1 MGPYVLKRCVIAVVT
16 VLVLVTIIFVLVRLL
31 PGDPFTSEKTNE
43 AIKEKMMAY
52 YGLDK
57 PLIEQWFTYIK
68 NLLKG
73 DLGVSLKYP
82 GRTVNSVIAQT
93 FPFSASLGARSLIL
107 ALVVGL
113 FLGTLAAQHAGRGL
127 DYICVLIAVI
137 GVSMPDFIIGT
148 LLQLVFA
155 IKLKWLP
162 AGQWMSFKYTI
173 LPVFALSL
181 YTLSLVTRLMRSSM
195 MEVINQDYIMTAKAK
210 GLSKFE
216 IIWRHE
222 IRNAI
227 LPIVTTMGPL
237 TAAVLTGTFVLEK
250 IYAVPGMGKFYV
262 QSINDLDYTMV
273 LGMTSFY
280 GVFLVTANLIV
291 DVLYGFIDPRI
302 KLAGGSKR
310 QKKKPEIKIEIELE
324 GGAADGK

>member
-1 MGPYVLKRCVIAVVT
+1 MGKYVLKRCVIAVVT

-195 MEVINQDYIMTAKAK
+195 MEVINQDYIMTAKERVSPS
-210 GLSKFE
+210 L
-216 IIWRHE
+216 R
-222 IRNAI
+222 
-227 LPIVTTMGPL
+227 
-237 TAAVLTGTFVLEK
+237 
-250 IYAVPGMGKFYV
+250 
-262 QSINDLDYTMV
+262 
-273 LGMTSFY
+273 
-280 GVFLVTANLIV
+280 
-291 DVLYGFIDPRI
+291 
-302 KLAGGSKR
+302 
-310 QKKKPEIKIEIELE
+310 
-324 GGAADGK
+324 

>member
-1 MGPYVLKRCVIAVVT
+1 MGRYILKRCVIAVVT

-31 PGDPFTSEKTNE
+31 PGDPFSSEKTNE

-52 YGLDK
+52 YSLDK
-57 PLIEQWFTYIK
+57 PPIEQWFTYIK

-93 FPFSASLGARSLIL
+93 FPFSASFGARSIIL
-107 ALVVGL
+107 ALVAGL
-113 FLGTLAAQHAGRGL
+113 FLGTLTAQRARRVL

-148 LLQLVFA
+148 LLQFVFA
-155 IKLKWLP
+155 IKLKCLP

-173 LPVFALSL
+173 LPVFVLSL

-195 MEVINQDYIMTAKAK
+195 MEVINQDYTMTARAK

-237 TAAVLTGTFVLEK
+237 TAAVLTDTIVLEK
-250 IYAVPGMGKFYV
+250 IYAVPGIGKFYV
-262 QSINDLDYTMV
+262 QSINDLDYNMV
-273 LGMTSFY
+273 LGMTFFY
-280 GVFLVTANLIV
+280 VVFLVTANLIV
-291 DVLYGFIDPRI
+291 DVLYGLIDPRI
-302 KLAGGSKR
+302 KLAGGAAEGVKAGRRRR
-310 QKKKPEIKIEIELE
+310 QR
-324 GGAADGK
+324 